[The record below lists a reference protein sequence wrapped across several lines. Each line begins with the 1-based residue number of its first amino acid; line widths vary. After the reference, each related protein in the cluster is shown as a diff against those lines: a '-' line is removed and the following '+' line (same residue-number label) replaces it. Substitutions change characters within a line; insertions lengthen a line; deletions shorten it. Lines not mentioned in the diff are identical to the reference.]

1 MPVQT
6 DIAFTYPGTGDQ
18 TFTLNAISAT
28 TNSHNIFFCTGAA
41 TVTGTYTL
49 EKRYPDAIEDIG
61 NDIANDA
68 LAFDPSTL
76 ILTVSGSNQFL
87 SGGNTY
93 SGNIHLRLCHSVVG
107 CSNEF
112 ILVYTANSCSS
123 DTLTINSALLSISLP
138 LSNTYTIGEPEETI
152 TWTDTVVTSAGNLLS
167 SCGSLIWE
175 ISSATNG
182 VS

>member
-18 TFTLNAISAT
+18 SFTLNAISAT
-28 TNSHNIFFCTGAA
+28 TSSHNVFFCTGAA

-49 EKRYPDAIEDIG
+49 EKRYPLAIENIG

-68 LAFDPSTL
+68 LAFDPSTI
-76 ILTVSGSNQFL
+76 ILTVSGSNQFM
-87 SGGNTY
+87 SNGATY

-112 ILVYTANSCSS
+112 ILVYTASSNSCSS
-123 DTLTINSALLSISLP
+123 DTLTINTALLSISLP
-138 LSNTYTIGEPEETI
+138 LSNTYTIG
-152 TWTDTVVTSAGNLLS
+152 
-167 SCGSLIWE
+167 
-175 ISSATNG
+175 
-182 VS
+182 